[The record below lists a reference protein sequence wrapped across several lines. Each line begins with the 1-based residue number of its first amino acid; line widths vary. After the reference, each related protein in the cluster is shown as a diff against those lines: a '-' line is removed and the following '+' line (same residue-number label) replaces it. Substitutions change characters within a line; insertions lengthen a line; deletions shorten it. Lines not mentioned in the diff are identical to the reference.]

1 MFFSPSRKLF
11 YDKNQYQPPKQLT
24 AVLACGEDKK
34 VGVAGV
40 WMVSVMFLQ
49 VGTTP
54 RTHSRILPSGRGFLL
69 PLKKTLAVRLGGSVF
84 LLKLNAIFPVTRRA

>member
-34 VGVAGV
+34 G
-40 WMVSVMFLQ
+40 
-49 VGTTP
+49 
-54 RTHSRILPSGRGFLL
+54 RSGRSLDGFGDVPPGRNNATNSQPHP
-69 PLKKTLAVRLGGSVF
+69 PLGARLF
-84 LLKLNAIFPVTRRA
+84 ATAQEKR